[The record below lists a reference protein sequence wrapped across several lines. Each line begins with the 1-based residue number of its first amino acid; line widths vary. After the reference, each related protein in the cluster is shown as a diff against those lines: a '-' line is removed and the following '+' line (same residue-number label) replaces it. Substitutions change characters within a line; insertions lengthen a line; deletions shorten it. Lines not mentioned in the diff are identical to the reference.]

1 MRDWIAEI
9 GLLSFQAKHGAV
21 GIFKFFVLMQRTV
34 KAELLQFLR
43 KSFG

>member
-21 GIFKFFVLMQRTV
+21 GIFKLFMLMQRTV
-34 KAELLQFLR
+34 MAEVLQEYT
-43 KSFG
+43 